1 MSLQHNCVIVND
13 SGVYDVT
20 DHHTDSRR
28 DPPSPENKPDPSV
41 PIIKQPEDTRDNVPP
56 TTNAPLAPPPRPTQN
71 SDGDYFGAQIH
82 KSHLSKE
89 PNPFENAFGNP

>member
-1 MSLQHNCVIVND
+1 MASIASHSAANSPRLSGKASMTSSPRTRNNQHAA
-13 SGVYDVT
+13 
-20 DHHTDSRR
+20 
-28 DPPSPENKPDPSV
+28 DPSV